1 MPSSPKSDRPLD
13 ESTEEIRRK
22 ERELAEAEFKLA
34 RRERI
39 VNRLRILQVFF
50 SLVALATGNPAYRWA
65 ASCAQWAME
74 RFRDSE

>member
-1 MPSSPKSDRPLD
+1 MAK
-13 ESTEEIRRK
+13 
-22 ERELAEAEFKLA
+22 AEVKLA

-50 SLVALATGNPAYRWA
+50 SVVALATGNPAYRWA

-74 RFRDSE
+74 RFRESE